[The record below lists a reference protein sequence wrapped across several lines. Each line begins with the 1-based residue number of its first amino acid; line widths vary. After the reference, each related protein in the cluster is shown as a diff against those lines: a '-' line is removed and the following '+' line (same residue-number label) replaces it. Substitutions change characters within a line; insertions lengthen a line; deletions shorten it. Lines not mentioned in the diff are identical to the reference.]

1 MPQPLEQFTPSLNF
15 ALGELSPLFY
25 GRSDLPA
32 YRNGAAKLTNR
43 RALTL
48 GGTDTRPGLRYFAD
62 LPQYPAVLAPF
73 VFSPDQRYIVVFSNE
88 RADIWTWDGTP
99 CTTLTGCPWTT
110 AILSEINWA
119 QQFDTMV
126 VCHRTFKTKRL
137 FRTGATAF
145 TLSDMP
151 IEVPPFD
158 RFSDPDVKMSIAAIG
173 ASGTTTTGTMSHA
186 ICTDEL
192 FLNRQFRIEGHRF
205 RCTQVTS
212 TTTFNVEWI
221 SDSSGYTAPGSN
233 EYENAYGGGIGALFR
248 SPTTGVLTTTPTGAM
263 SSFAWQ
269 EEAWQ
274 DTYGYPG
281 VAAFADG
288 RLWLASA
295 TDRPTT
301 VWASKPGA
309 YYNFDVG
316 TGADGDAINDTMLG
330 EGLGRIKHIV
340 GAEKILVLT
349 ENNGCYLPESD
360 QRPVTPSTIA
370 FRPFARV
377 GASDARPYQFDGA
390 ILYAHRNGL
399 VVNEVLWS
407 DTLQTYQVN
416 PLSLIASHLI
426 SNPVQM
432 AVLESTSARQERLA
446 LVVNDDGGMTQ
457 LHSLRS
463 EQVASWMP
471 WSTDGLFKSVA
482 GVDTSAFV
490 VVARDGDYFLE
501 VFDDD
506 VPPLDCCMEATSG
519 SPTRTF
525 TGFTHLA
532 GRTVAVVTNGHDL
545 GDLVVSG
552 AGVIEL
558 SSTMP
563 EVETIHA
570 GLRFSQEIKT
580 LPLTVDTPTGTSRT
594 RKKRVARAHVLLHEA
609 GMFKIGGKTVLM
621 ANAGD
626 AYDTP
631 PPTHTGWVETPQFQV
646 DLDSQV
652 SITDSG
658 AYKFAVLGI
667 VREVMING

>member
-1 MPQPLEQFTPSLNF
+1 MPQPLEQFAPSINF

-48 GGTDTRPGLRYFAD
+48 GGTDTRPGLRYFAT

-73 VFSPDQRYIVVFSNE
+73 VFSPDQRYIVVFSDQ

-99 CTTLTGCPWTT
+99 CTTLTGCPWTS
-110 AILSEINWA
+110 AVLAELNWA
-119 QQFDTMV
+119 QQFDTMIL
-126 VCHRTFKTKRL
+126 CHQSFKTKRL
-137 FRTGATAF
+137 FRTGATTF

-173 ASGTTTTGTMSHA
+173 APGTTTTGIVSHA

-192 FLNRQFRIEGHRF
+192 FLNRQFRIAGYRF

-221 SDSSGYTAPGSN
+221 SDTSGYTAPGADP
-233 EYENAYGGGIGALFR
+233 YENAYGGSWGALFQ
-248 SPTTGVLTTTPTGAM
+248 PTTSGALTTTPTGAIE
-263 SSFAWQ
+263 SFAWQ

-281 VAAFADG
+281 VACFADG
-288 RLWLASA
+288 RLWLASS

-316 TGADGDAINDTMLG
+316 SAADGDAINDTMLG

-340 GAEKILVLT
+340 GAEKIIVLT
-349 ENNGCYLPESD
+349 QNNGCYIPESD
-360 QRPVTPSTIA
+360 RQPVTPSTIA

-377 GASDARPYQFDGA
+377 GASDARPHQFDGA
-390 ILYAHRNGL
+390 VLYAHRNGL
-399 VVNEVLWS
+399 VINEVLWS

-426 SNPVQM
+426 SSPVQM

-446 LVVNDDGGMTQ
+446 LIVNDDGTMTQ
-457 LHSLRS
+457 LHSLRT

-471 WSTDGLFKSVA
+471 WVTDGLFKSVA
-482 GVDTSAFV
+482 GVDTTGFV
-490 VVARDGDYFLE
+490 VVDRDGDYFIE

-506 VPPLDCCMEATSG
+506 VPPLDCCLEATSG
-519 SPTRTF
+519 VATRSF
-525 TGFTHLA
+525 GGFSHLA

-545 GDLVVSG
+545 GDLEVDG
-552 AGVIEL
+552 AGNITL
-558 SSTMP
+558 SDTMP
-563 EVETIHA
+563 EVLTIHA
-570 GLRFSQEIKT
+570 GLRFDQEIKT
-580 LPLTVDTPTGTSRT
+580 LPLSVETPTGSSRT
-594 RKKRVARAHVLLHEA
+594 RKKRTVRAHVLVHEA
-609 GMFKIGGKTVLM
+609 GMFKVGGMTVLT

-626 AYDTP
+626 AYDVA
-631 PPTHTGWVETPQFQV
+631 PPTYTGMVEMSQFQV
-646 DLDSQV
+646 DVDAQV
-652 SITDSG
+652 SITDAG
-658 AYKFAVLGI
+658 AYRFTVLGI
-667 VREVMING
+667 FREVMING

>member
-1 MPQPLEQFTPSLNF
+1 MPQPLEQFAPSLNF

-62 LPQYPAVLAPF
+62 LPVYPAVLAAF
-73 VFSPDQRYIVVFSNE
+73 VFSPDQRYVIAFSDS

-99 CTTLTGCPWTT
+99 CTTLTGCPWPDSV
-110 AILSEINWA
+110 LDELNWA
-119 QQFDTMV
+119 QQFDTMI
-126 VCHRTFKTKRL
+126 VCHRSFKTQRI
-137 FRTGATAF
+137 FRTGATTF
-145 TLSDMP
+145 ELSDMP
-151 IEVPPFD
+151 LEVPAFD
-158 RFSDPDVKMSIAAIG
+158 RFSDPDVKMSVAAIG
-173 ASGTTTTGTMSHA
+173 APGTTTTATLSHD

-192 FLNRQFRIEGHRF
+192 FLNRQFRIEGYRF

-212 TTTFNVEWI
+212 ATTINLEWI
-221 SDSSGYTAPGSN
+221 SDTTDYTAPGDD
-233 EYENAYGGGIGALFR
+233 YENAYGGSWGALFQA
-248 SPTTGVLTTTPTGAM
+248 TTIGTSTTTPSGAVN
-263 SSFAWQ
+263 SFAWQ

-281 VAAFADG
+281 VACFADG
-288 RLWLASA
+288 RLWLASS

-309 YYNFDVG
+309 YFNFDVG

-340 GAEKILVLT
+340 GAEKIIVLT
-349 ENNGCYLPESD
+349 QNNGCYVPESD

-377 GASDARPYQFDGA
+377 GASDARPHMFDGA
-390 ILYAHRNGL
+390 VLYAHRNGM

-407 DTLQTYQVN
+407 DTLQTFQVN

-426 SNPVQM
+426 AGPVQM
-432 AVLESTSARQERLA
+432 AVLESTDTRQERLA
-446 LVVNDDGGMTQ
+446 LVVNGDGTLTQ

-463 EQVASWMP
+463 EQVAAWMP
-471 WSTDGLFKSVA
+471 WVTDGLFKSAA
-482 GVDTSAFV
+482 GVDTTGFV
-490 VVARDGDYFLE
+490 IVARDGSYFLE

-506 VPPLDCCMEATSG
+506 VPPIDCCMEATSG
-519 SPTRTF
+519 TATRSF
-525 TGFTHLA
+525 SGFTHLA

-545 GDLVVSG
+545 GDLDVDGSG
-552 AGVIEL
+552 NITL
-558 SSTMP
+558 SSSMP
-563 EVETIHA
+563 EVTSIYA
-570 GLRFSQEIKT
+570 GLRFDQEIKT
-580 LPLTVDTPTGTSRT
+580 LPMTVDTPTGNSRT
-594 RKKRVARAHVLLHEA
+594 RKKRMIRAHVLVHEA

-626 AYDTP
+626 SYDEE
-631 PPTHTGWVETPQFQV
+631 PPTYTGFVESPQFQV
-646 DLDSQV
+646 DLDAQI
-652 SITDSG
+652 SITDAG
-658 AYKFAVLGI
+658 AYKFPVLGI